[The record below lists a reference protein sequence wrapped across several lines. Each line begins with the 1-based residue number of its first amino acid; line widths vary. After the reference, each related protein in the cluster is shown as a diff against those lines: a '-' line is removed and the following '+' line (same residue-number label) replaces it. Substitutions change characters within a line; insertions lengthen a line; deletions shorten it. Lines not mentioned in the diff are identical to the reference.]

1 MRAAILFFLFS
12 ASAPSAF
19 AATPFLNEPDT
30 GFNDGA
36 VPTGQLPTL
45 SSIKAIPD
53 FEAVAR
59 HFMNVSDYAY
69 YRTGAAGEFAYRRSL
84 EIFSQVKL
92 RPRTLIDV
100 TNISLNTT
108 IFGHKFTAPFF
119 IAPAARAGL
128 THPRAELNLAE
139 AAGAENILYAPS
151 LSATKKI
158 EEIAAVAVPGQVMF
172 HQLYVSR
179 NKTKLASDVKRIEAA
194 GFKGIFVTVD
204 NPVHG
209 VRTRESR
216 YGWPSTTDSDPEFT
230 WESYQA
236 LRNMTSLPVI
246 PKGIQ
251 SVEDALLAIK
261 HGAPGIYLSNHGAR
275 QLDTSQSPLEVAIEI
290 HENAPEVFS
299 ETFVFADGGVRY
311 GTDILKLLAL
321 GVKAV
326 GLGRPFMYSNVF
338 GREGV
343 QYLIDLLKEELTVDA
358 SNLGVADLKQLDTKW
373 LNLGRLLA
381 FVYRLDKEEY

>member
-1 MRAAILFFLFS
+1 MRTAIIFSALASISFAAI
-12 ASAPSAF
+12 
-19 AATPFLNEPDT
+19 PFLNEPDT
-30 GFNDGA
+30 GFDVGTT
-36 VPTGQLPTL
+36 PTGRLPAL
-45 SSIKAIPD
+45 SSIRGVPD

-59 HFMNVSDYAY
+59 HSMNVSDYAY

-92 RPRTLIDV
+92 RPRILVDV
-100 TNISLNTT
+100 ANISLDTT
-108 IFGHKFTAPFF
+108 VFGYKFSAPFF

-151 LSATKKI
+151 LSSTKKM
-158 EEIAAVAVPGQVMF
+158 EEIAAVAAPGQVMF

-179 NKTKLASDVKRIEAA
+179 NKTKFASDVKRIEAA

-204 NPVHG
+204 NPIHG
-209 VRTRESR
+209 ARTRESR
-216 YGWPSTTDSDPEFT
+216 YGWPSTTDSDPKFT
-230 WESYQA
+230 WESYQE

-261 HGAPGIYLSNHGAR
+261 YGAPGIYISNHGAR
-275 QLDTSQSPLEVAIEI
+275 QLDTSQSPLEIAVEI
-290 HENAPEVFS
+290 HENAPEVF
-299 ETFVFADGGVRY
+299 EKTFVFADGGVRY
-311 GTDILKLLAL
+311 GTDVLKLMAL

-326 GLGRPFMYSNVF
+326 GLGRPFMYSNLY
-338 GREGV
+338 GRSGV
-343 QYLIDLLKEELTVDA
+343 EHLIDLLKEEIALDA
-358 SNLGVADLKQLDTKW
+358 ANMGIADLEQLDARW
-373 LNLGRLLA
+373 LNFGRLAA
-381 FVYRLDKEEY
+381 FVYRLEGS